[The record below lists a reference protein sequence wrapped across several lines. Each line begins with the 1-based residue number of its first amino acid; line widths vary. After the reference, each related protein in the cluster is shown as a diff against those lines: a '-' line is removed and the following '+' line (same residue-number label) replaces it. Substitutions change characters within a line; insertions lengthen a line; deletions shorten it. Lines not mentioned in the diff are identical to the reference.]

1 MLTLTPTKARG
12 KLGSLIKRAVN
23 GEDIGILDSS
33 SGRIVALRPV
43 EVYSED
49 YAFTEYGIS
58 EPEMDRI
65 ARKLLAKHKAS
76 LRKIQAGKL
85 KPWESTP
92 AKS

>member
-23 GEDIGILDSS
+23 GEDIGILDST

-49 YAFTEYGIS
+49 YAFTEYGIT
-58 EPEMDRI
+58 EPEMERI
-65 ARKLLAKHKAS
+65 ARKLSAKHDAS
-76 LRKIQAGKL
+76 LRKIKAGKL
-85 KPWESTP
+85 KPWKP
-92 AKS
+92 ALPKS